1 MPTLHQ
7 EVNVM
12 DGKTSRFGAD
22 AVVSLDRR
30 LLTARDVS
38 TLLRVP
44 VSTVYELTRGGRL
57 PCLRIGRA
65 VRFSREDLE
74 AHLASHRGTSGGAR

>member
-1 MPTLHQ
+1 
-7 EVNVM
+7 M
-12 DGKTSRFGAD
+12 DGKPSRLGAD

-30 LLTARDVS
+30 LLTARDVA
-38 TLLRVP
+38 TLLCVP

-74 AHLASHRGTSGGAR
+74 AHLAANRGTSGGAR

>member
-1 MPTLHQ
+1 MPVLHE
-7 EVNVM
+7 EVKAM
-12 DGKTSRFGAD
+12 DGKASRFGGDD
-22 AVVSLDRR
+22 AMVSLDRR

-38 TLLRVP
+38 ALLCVP

-74 AHLASHRGTSGGAR
+74 AHLGVHRGTSGGA

>member
-1 MPTLHQ
+1 
-7 EVNVM
+7 M
-12 DGKTSRFGAD
+12 DGKPSRFGAD
-22 AVVSLDRR
+22 ALVSLDRR

-57 PCLRIGRA
+57 PCLGIGRA

-74 AHLASHRGTSGGAR
+74 AQLAANRGTSGGAR

>member
-1 MPTLHQ
+1 MPVLHQ

-12 DGKTSRFGAD
+12 DGKASRFGGD

-38 TLLRVP
+38 TLLCA

-74 AHLASHRGTSGGAR
+74 AHLASHRGTSGSAR

>member
-1 MPTLHQ
+1 
-7 EVNVM
+7 M
-12 DGKTSRFGAD
+12 DGKPSRFGGGD

-30 LLTARDVS
+30 LLTARDVA
-38 TLLRVP
+38 TLLCVP
-44 VSTVYELTRGGRL
+44 VSTVYELTRGRL

-74 AHLASHRGTSGGAR
+74 AHLAAYRGTSGGAR